1 METRKLTLSELT
13 VGQTDSIE
21 VDVSIEH
28 VDKFLDVSGDHSPI
42 HVDEVFAKERG
53 LGGRI
58 AHGLLIGSFVSQ
70 LIGTRLPGCYGI
82 MQSFE
87 IGFRKPLV
95 PPETIRIKGE
105 IINISSS
112 TGQVTIK
119 VSVVGSLGDLIA
131 TAKVKTIVAEGKSRY
146 MSLLEEKVL

>member
-1 METRKLTLSELT
+1 METRKPTLSELT

-21 VDVSIEH
+21 VDVSVEH
-28 VDKFLDVSGDHSPI
+28 IDKFLDVSGDYSPI
-42 HVDEVFAKERG
+42 HVDEAFAKERG

-70 LIGTRLPGCYGI
+70 LIGNRLPGRYGI

-95 PPETIRIKGE
+95 PPETIWIEGE
-105 IINISSS
+105 ITNISSG
-112 TGQVTIK
+112 TGQVTVK
-119 VSVVGSLGDLIA
+119 VKVVDRLGDLIA
-131 TAKVKTIVAEGKSRY
+131 TAKVRTIVADK
-146 MSLLEEKVL
+146 